1 MDPGVSW
8 PAGGMQTGGP
18 SLNLPSADR
27 CWGQGRL
34 RTPPS
39 TSLSF
44 VARPAL
50 TLHVHPG
57 SRHLAGVL
65 PTLIPL
71 TQARGSAPC
80 VGSGT
85 LLGRNG
91 EEQKRG
97 ASCPQRMVSREEA
110 AHHTLCGVQE
120 APCAG
125 LSWAPVT
132 GYGGH

>member
-1 MDPGVSW
+1 MPGS
-8 PAGGMQTGGP
+8 
-18 SLNLPSADR
+18 
-27 CWGQGRL
+27 GRL

-50 TLHVHPG
+50 TLHGHPG

-97 ASCPQRMVSREEA
+97 ASCPQRMVSSEEA

-125 LSWAPVT
+125 LSWAPIT